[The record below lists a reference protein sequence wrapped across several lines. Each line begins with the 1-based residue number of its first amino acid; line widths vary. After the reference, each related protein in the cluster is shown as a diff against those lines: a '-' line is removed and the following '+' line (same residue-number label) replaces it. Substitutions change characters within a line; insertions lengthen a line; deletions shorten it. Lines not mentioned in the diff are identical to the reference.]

1 MVPGSTHI
9 THPCVTATRPVDV
22 DVVGHL
28 HVRDLDDDLHRAIR
42 IEAIERGESLKEF
55 VTRALRRELERSR
68 GERRR
73 DDR

>member
-1 MVPGSTHI
+1 M
-9 THPCVTATRPVDV
+9 